1 MTSSRLFFR
10 SVTCTRWAMRP
21 GQVRAALEERARGA
35 AAEVAG
41 GGQVGGAWGAAQH
54 LPLPHGTAELMAE
67 LQALVAGCN
76 STRALQVA
84 LCSPSRR
91 RWCRDWLRSPLL
103 QFSLCWNGQTEL
115 TRQNAQRLHPGSDHH
130 MTVLETCRCLS

>member
-10 SVTCTRWAMRP
+10 SVTCTRWAMHP

-91 RWCRDWLRSPLL
+91 RWSGTGCARRS
-103 QFSLCWNGQTEL
+103 FSSVFAGTGRQSSYDRMPSGF
-115 TRQNAQRLHPGSDHH
+115 TRGVIF
-130 MTVLETCRCLS
+130 T